1 MHTWKR
7 VELLQSLPTVQHVK
21 TACCGCAAR
30 LLSQA
35 GQSPTPTLFESI
47 GGCQQRH
54 KVGTCSSACVLS
66 RVPSALPAQVGY
78 YANLTA
84 LVEAAVAANGGT
96 KALLLAHSM
105 GNLVSLA
112 FLRMHTPAWRAQH
125 IAALV
130 GLSGPWGGSVT
141 ALKGAPVLVLG
152 RSMRGCGFLS
162 RTGQRGLPCCI
173 VHRFVRA
180 ERRQDIAALVWL
192 RTWDDVATALKGCA
206 A

>member
-1 MHTWKR
+1 MQVLDR
-7 VELLQSLPTVQHVK
+7 VDLLQSLPTVQHVR

-35 GQSPTPTLFESI
+35 GHLPTPCRI
-47 GGCQQRH
+47 GGCQQGH
-54 KVGTCSSACVLS
+54 KMETCSSACVLS
-66 RVPSALPAQVGY
+66 HVPSALPAQVGY

-141 ALKGAPVLVLG
+141 ALKGAPALALS
-152 RSMRGCGFLS
+152 RSIRGCGSLKHDRAAGS
-162 RTGQRGLPCCI
+162 AVL
-173 VHRFVRA
+173 HR
-180 ERRQDIAALVWL
+180 ALI
-192 RTWDDVATALKGCA
+192 CQS
-206 A
+206 